1 MITTNREPTRQ
12 VSTSPE
18 AGQNIW
24 KIILFI
30 TNQSW
35 SQMFSLSL
43 HDLDSASKRANNL
56 KPHVF
61 FLLLPQTKSPFTNQA
76 KRTNFH
82 KSKGHERGARVQV
95 LYVSC

>member
-18 AGQNIW
+18 AGQNTW

-56 KPHVF
+56 KPLF
-61 FLLLPQTKSPFTNQA
+61 FSAAAPNKVA
-76 KRTNFH
+76 IH
-82 KSKGHERGARVQV
+82 
-95 LYVSC
+95 